1 MTFRARSIAACLTW
15 GAAARHSAAPPQ
27 PQLRAR
33 EQVLQVIRGKAD
45 PMTGKLPLNALSG
58 GVLGAKV
65 GISSRDT
72 HLLMQSLL
80 GSEIPEVD
88 QVVDRQGARPN
99 AQAC

>member
-1 MTFRARSIAACLTW
+1 
-15 GAAARHSAAPPQ
+15 
-27 PQLRAR
+27 
-33 EQVLQVIRGKAD
+33 
-45 PMTGKLPLNALSG
+45 MTGKLPLNALSG
-58 GVLGAKV
+58 GVLGAKA